1 MKKLLVALM
10 IVVATTAFAAPPT
23 PVMKAV
29 DYTGS
34 YRGPDASYGLVLET
48 RNGRLHGNYVESG
61 RLAVLSPIQMN
72 GAEFTATASF
82 DDGTYRTISGT
93 FTTRGA
99 VIEGTQY
106 ERL

>member
-1 MKKLLVALM
+1 MKKLTVALM
-10 IVVATTAFAAPPT
+10 IVLATTAFAAQT
-23 PVMKAV
+23 PVMNSGV

-34 YRGPDASYGLVLET
+34 YKGPDASYGLVLET

-61 RLAVLSPIQMN
+61 RLAVLSPIEMN

-82 DDGTYRTISGT
+82 GDGTYRTISGT